1 MSLIMCR
8 PIDIEFSHIQ
18 NGIWVVL
25 VTMSTIG
32 YGDLYPNTDI
42 GRFLIVVCCG
52 FAILALVLMIIGFRS
67 FFAPTARELQVF
79 HRLRFSKWLERAKL
93 SAAVV
98 IQSFWRSCLNVKR
111 SQETAGYSMRQFP
124 TYLQDTNLSHKIRA
138 FHNVRL
144 ERPLEFYDA
153 QTLIKATQNCLWDA
167 DERLGS
173 IKELLIPNART
184 IVIRKRL

>member
-1 MSLIMCR
+1 
-8 PIDIEFSHIQ
+8 
-18 NGIWVVL
+18 
-25 VTMSTIG
+25 
-32 YGDLYPNTDI
+32 
-42 GRFLIVVCCG
+42 
-52 FAILALVLMIIGFRS
+52 
-67 FFAPTARELQVF
+67 
-79 HRLRFSKWLERAKL
+79 
-93 SAAVV
+93 
-98 IQSFWRSCLNVKR
+98 
-111 SQETAGYSMRQFP
+111 MRQFP

>member
-1 MSLIMCR
+1 MVIVTISYCVCIFERYEASQTGWPNVTNYVQTNWYWVFAHSKWYLGVSNFIA
-8 PIDIEFSHIQ
+8 PQAFIVLSQ
-18 NGIWVVL
+18 VVL

-144 ERPLEFYDA
+144 
-153 QTLIKATQNCLWDA
+153 
-167 DERLGS
+167 
-173 IKELLIPNART
+173 
-184 IVIRKRL
+184 